1 MEDLAAAVTQKLCQL
16 DQHKAASLLQPDQ
29 VASKVVDFGVGLEVD
44 VVAAPAVGSVEASA
58 GAIEQGSVVEEE
70 GLATKVGVDS
80 AEEADLVM
88 VPCPPLMHHLVLA
101 GIEEASAPAPVG
113 MLVHLLTAVR
123 LARLL
128 QRMDPMLFAVGMA
141 IQDVMAHMTTDPRI
155 AEVAAAVD
163 MAIEAIGVI
172 AAQEASLVVIASR

>member
-1 MEDLAAAVTQKLCQL
+1 MAAAATQKLCQL
-16 DQHKAASLLQPDQ
+16 DQHKVVSLLQRVQ
-29 VASKVVDFGVGLEVD
+29 VASKVVDFEVGLEAD
-44 VVAAPAVGSVEASA
+44 VVVAPAAASVEASA
-58 GAIEQGSVVEEE
+58 EVIEQGSAGEEE
-70 GLATKVGVDS
+70 GLATRVGVDS
-80 AEEADLVM
+80 AEEVDLVI
-88 VPCPPLMHHLVLA
+88 VPYPPLMHHLVLA
-101 GIEEASAPAPVG
+101 GTEEASAPALVG

-155 AEVAAAVD
+155 AEVVAAVH
-163 MAIEAIGVI
+163 MAIGAI